1 MLPIVKPSKT
11 VVVALKGAAA
21 AFELKLNF
29 DGAYRFHATG
39 PCWLAQ
45 GFGGPDRQVEA
56 TRGEPGSM
64 PLAAG
69 ESIHLAGSEGDTVSV
84 LGDKG
89 VATLTP
95 VKSW

>member
-21 AFELKLNF
+21 TFEQPLHF
-29 DGAYRFHATG
+29 DGVYRLHATA
-39 PCWLAQ
+39 PCWVAQ
-45 GFGGPDRQVEA
+45 GFAGVASKVEA
-56 TRGEPGSM
+56 IKGEAGSM

-69 ESIHLAGSEGDTVSV
+69 ESVNVAGSEGDTISV

-89 VATLTP
+89 IATLTP
-95 VKSW
+95 IKSW